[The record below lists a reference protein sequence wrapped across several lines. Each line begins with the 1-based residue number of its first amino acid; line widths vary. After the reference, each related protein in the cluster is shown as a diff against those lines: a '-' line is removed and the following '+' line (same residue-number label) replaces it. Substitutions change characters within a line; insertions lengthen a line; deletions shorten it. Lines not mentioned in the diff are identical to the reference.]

1 MPAVTTQLDYLAE
14 NMRLRMNKI
23 YKQYSYLVVLI
34 ALITGLLIGVPGIST
49 AGVGVNSS
57 DNVLPAAF
65 QDPEEE
71 EEDEE
76 EEVVEEEPGFLDRIM
91 FWREPREE
99 EEDPYLDM
107 SVDELNA
114 ELFHAIREDDPEVVL
129 DVLQYGASIN
139 ARNNHRRTPLIEA
152 SRLGRTEIAELLIA
166 NRASIN
172 ARDMYSGSALRYAS
186 RGGYSEIVYLLL
198 ENGAIPE

>member
-1 MPAVTTQLDYLAE
+1 
-14 NMRLRMNKI
+14 MRLRMNNF
-23 YKQYSYLVVLI
+23 YKQYTFLVVLI
-34 ALITGLLIGVPGIST
+34 ALITGLLIGVPGVSI
-49 AGVGVNSS
+49 AGEAGEFSGNALHES
-57 DNVLPAAF
+57 F
-65 QDPEEE
+65 QDPEDEEGEE
-71 EEDEE
+71 EEEI
-76 EEVVEEEPGFLDRIM
+76 VEEEPSFLDRIM

-99 EEDPYLDM
+99 EEDPYLEM
-107 SVDELNA
+107 SVDELNS
-114 ELFHAIREDDPEVVL
+114 ELFSAIRENEPEVVL
-129 DVLQYGASIN
+129 DVLQYGATIN

-166 NRASIN
+166 NRASVN